1 MPISISDVVVGGI
14 YVAGANQE
22 RQVTKIEDEKVHYLS
37 RSGNLKN
44 EWGYGHNKTTPPSI
58 ESFAQACTS
67 VVSKP

>member
-22 RQVTKIEDEKVHYLS
+22 RRVTKIEGEKVHYES
-37 RSGNLKN
+37 RSGNIKN
-44 EWGYGHNKTTPPSI
+44 DWIYGHAKGIPPSL

>member
-1 MPISISDVVVGGI
+1 MPISISDVVVDGM

-22 RQVTKIEDEKVHYLS
+22 RRVTKIEDGKVHYES

-44 EWGYGHNKTTPPSI
+44 EWSYGHAKGIPPSL

-67 VVSKP
+67 VISKP

>member
-14 YVAGANQE
+14 YVAGDNQE
-22 RQVTKIEDEKVHYLS
+22 RRVTKIEDGKAHYES

-44 EWGYGHNKTTPPSI
+44 EWSYGHAKTNPPSL